1 MRHLTAKQRKFVIA
15 YVRTGQATASAIEA
29 GYAPADARSRACKL
43 LKNDAV
49 QSEIK
54 RLSRLADEGQPVGRP
69 TPPAGDPL
77 DYLRNVMNDHL
88 EDPRLRLDAATTLA
102 QYLHPKPGTRGAKA
116 SREEAAKKP
125 PGAGFDLRRPLVRSS
140 PSPVS
145 RARTHPRNSR
155 SKGDKSASA
164 PVQ

>member
-1 MRHLTAKQRKFVIA
+1 MRHLTIKQRKFVIA

-88 EDPRLRLDAATTLA
+88 EDPRLRLDATTTLA

-116 SREEAAKKP
+116 SREEAAKKAARGRFRSSAP
-125 PGAGFDLRRPLVRSS
+125 PGEVVPFPGKPGKDPLEE
-140 PSPVS
+140 
-145 RARTHPRNSR
+145 
-155 SKGDKSASA
+155 
-164 PVQ
+164 